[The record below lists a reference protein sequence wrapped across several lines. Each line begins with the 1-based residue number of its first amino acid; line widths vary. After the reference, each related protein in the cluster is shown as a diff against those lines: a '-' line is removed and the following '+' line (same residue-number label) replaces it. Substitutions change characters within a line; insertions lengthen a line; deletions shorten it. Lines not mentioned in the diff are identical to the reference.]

1 MDRNIIY
8 LIIMWGGGAA
18 FLIIG
23 AYAMRRKK
31 PMWFSIG
38 PNTAKGKI
46 KDIPAYNK
54 ALGKMWC
61 LFSIP
66 LWISG
71 IITFFFP
78 AASII
83 VFAVFCILGIGA
95 VAWWQSKIEE
105 KYITK

>member
-1 MDRNIIY
+1 MDSNIVY
-8 LIIMWGGGAA
+8 LIIMWGGAA
-18 FLIIG
+18 VFLIIG
-23 AYAMRRKK
+23 ACAMKKKK
-31 PMWFSIG
+31 PMWISIG

-54 ALGKMWC
+54 AQGKMWC
-61 LFSIP
+61 LLSIP

-78 AASII
+78 AAAI
-83 VFAVFCILGIGA
+83 VIFAVFCLVEIGG
-95 VAWWQSKIEE
+95 VVWWQSKIEE